1 MTLRLAN
8 GRRLLEW
15 INVGL
20 VWVVLY
26 WMTWCTLLEAPMELT
41 LRLWNDTILT
51 QTLGRWLLLWARQG
65 LFSNSL
71 IIEVSG
77 LFDEQFLVFVW
88 QCLFFFLGKV
98 TPQSW
103 KSVSYNIKHLEMCG
117 NILCYALCLYT
128 WWNTVSHVVYNNFEL
143 IYGWRYIN
151 SQRWRLGIVFFFQIV
166 EPQSSLHYRTH
177 FWVDP

>member
-20 VWVVLY
+20 AWVVLY

-71 IIEVSG
+71 IIEVCG
-77 LFDEQFLVFVW
+77 LFDEQFLVFVC
-88 QCLFFFLGKV
+88 QRLFFSLERVFHTISDILNFV
-98 TPQSW
+98 ETFSTTRCVYIRDETP
-103 KSVSYNIKHLEMCG
+103 
-117 NILCYALCLYT
+117 CLT
-128 WWNTVSHVVYNNFEL
+128 LFAIISNWLMAV
-143 IYGWRYIN
+143 RYIN
-151 SQRWRLGIVFFFQIV
+151 SQRWRLGIVFFKSLSLI
-166 EPQSSLHYRTH
+166 LHYSIE
-177 FWVDP
+177 PIAE

>member
-20 VWVVLY
+20 AWVVLY

-51 QTLGRWLLLWARQG
+51 QTLGRWLLVWARQG

-88 QCLFFFLGKV
+88 QRLFFSGGSYTTILKECFIQYQ
-98 TPQSW
+98 TPW
-103 KSVSYNIKHLEMCG
+103 
-117 NILCYALCLYT
+117 ILSKRCVYIRDETSCLMLFAIISN
-128 WWNTVSHVVYNNFEL
+128 WLMAV
-143 IYGWRYIN
+143 RYIN
-151 SQRWRLGIVFFFQIV
+151 SQRWRLGIVFFKSLSLI
-166 EPQSSLHYRTH
+166 LHYSIE
-177 FWVDP
+177 PIAE

>member
-15 INVGL
+15 INVDL
-20 VWVVLY
+20 AWVVLY

-71 IIEVSG
+71 IIDVSG
-77 LFDEQFLVFVW
+77 LFDEQFLVFAW
-88 QCLFFFLGKV
+88 QRLFFSGGSYTTILKECFIQYQTPWNLSKHFLQRV
-98 TPQSW
+98 LFTRDETP
-103 KSVSYNIKHLEMCG
+103 
-117 NILCYALCLYT
+117 CLMLFAII
-128 WWNTVSHVVYNNFEL
+128 WNWFMAV
-143 IYGWRYIN
+143 RYIN
-151 SQRWRLGIVFFFQIV
+151 SQRWRLEIVSFFQIV
-166 EPQSSLHYRTH
+166 EPQTSLQYRTYC
-177 FWVDP
+177 WVDT

>member
-20 VWVVLY
+20 AWVVLY

-65 LFSNSL
+65 LFSNS
-71 IIEVSG
+71 IIDVSW
-77 LFDEQFLVFVW
+77 LCDEQFPVFV
-88 QCLFFFLGKV
+88 CSFFSGGSY
-98 TPQSW
+98 TRIW
-103 KSVSYNIKHLEMCG
+103 KSVSYNIKHLEICRK
-117 NILCYALCLYT
+117 ILCDALCLYT

-143 IYGWRYIN
+143 IYCRAI
-151 SQRWRLGIVFFFQIV
+151 
-166 EPQSSLHYRTH
+166 H
-177 FWVDP
+177 